1 MENAADYTIL
11 VLLVVL
17 GAALWTL
24 LERVGQIQRDLD
36 EVKRRLGAE
45 APPAQD

>member
-11 VLLVVL
+11 VILVVA

-36 EVKRRLGAE
+36 AVKRRLGAE
-45 APPAQD
+45 EPPAQG

>member
-11 VLLVVL
+11 VLLVVA

-24 LERVGQIQRDLD
+24 LERVSLIQRDL
-36 EVKRRLGAE
+36 EAVKRRLGADE
-45 APPAQD
+45 PPAQD